1 MLKILQCDNP
11 KTDSIAQKVIYMVR
25 NYYRPFTIQQDN

>member
-11 KTDSIAQKVIYMVR
+11 KTDSVTQKVIYMVR
-25 NYYRPFTIQQDN
+25 NYYRLFKI